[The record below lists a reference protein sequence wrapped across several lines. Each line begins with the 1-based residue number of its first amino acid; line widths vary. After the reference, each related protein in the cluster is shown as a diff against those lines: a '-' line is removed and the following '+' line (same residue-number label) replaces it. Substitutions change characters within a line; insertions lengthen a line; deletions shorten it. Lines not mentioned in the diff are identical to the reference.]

1 MEIYRNELADV
12 VLRVPVTAIQGTF
25 DVEAYDGST
34 LLHTFST
41 VDAVS
46 GGYKVTLPFSLVN
59 KDSEFVVKWKFDY
72 DEGGTTRQYTQDT
85 QVRVV
90 TPYVTADEIVE
101 VVPDI
106 YSYTT
111 PAEIVRVE
119 RRIRGVIETYTGQKF
134 GRFVGRRQIIGAGE
148 SQLKLPERLVTLTDI
163 DGSNVLQGVSAPDFY
178 SVRGDGWY
186 LGVSEPTPEGDYVF
200 TNVIRDPDSM
210 WNRGGFRDN
219 VVYTVDGV
227 WGYDEIPT
235 GVKEAAIILIEE
247 ALCPQSV
254 YRDRYL
260 KAISGDGWRYEFVG
274 AAYSGTG
281 SVIADQLLEE
291 YRRTAITVI

>member
-1 MEIYRNELADV
+1 VA
-12 VLRVPVTAIQGTF
+12 
-25 DVEAYDGST
+25 AYDGST

-41 VDAVS
+41 VGVVT

-59 KDSEFVVKWKFDY
+59 KDSEFVVRWNFSYSEDGVTK
-72 DEGGTTRQYTQDT
+72 QYTQDSP
-85 QVRVV
+85 VKVV
-90 TPYVTADEIVE
+90 TPYVTADEITE
-101 VVPDI
+101 AIPDI
-106 YSYTT
+106 SSYAT

-148 SQLKLPERLVTLTDI
+148 SQLKLPERLVSLTDI
-163 DGSNVLQGVSAPDFY
+163 AGSNVLFDSTGHAASGFY

-186 LGVSEPTPEGDYVF
+186 LGVSEPTPEGDYAF
-200 TNVIRDPDSM
+200 ENVIRDPDSM

-219 VVYTVDGV
+219 IVYTVDGV
-227 WGYDEIPT
+227 WGYDEVPT
-235 GVKEAAIILIEE
+235 GVKEAALIMIEE
-247 ALCPQSV
+247 ALCPQAV
-254 YRDRYL
+254 YRERYL

-281 SVIADQLLEE
+281 NVIADQLLEE